1 MYGLGLVLIIFEG
14 LIAHYIT
21 NMYVRDTLDWIT
33 AIFTPFKPFTSNLT
47 RLILENA
54 LKELP

>member
-21 NMYVRDTLDWIT
+21 NKYAKDTLDYIT
-33 AIFTPFKPFTSNLT
+33 AIITPFKPFTSNLT
-47 RLILENA
+47 RLILNNA
-54 LKELP
+54 LKGLT